1 MSALTPL
8 FEILPAAAAE
18 AIGTYPASGVVVT
31 VKFNIIDQDGTTAF
45 GGFDARH
52 WSEWASN
59 PEGVA
64 LSSGE
69 TLNAGDNSGF
79 TVMLLVGQTR
89 AVVEP
94 AIFSGPVAAT
104 DVLNTLAV
112 LHAPS
117 AEPDSEL
124 EVLWSANP
132 ALAAVGETVS
142 PRSIVEVPDNLPV
155 VSDPDSWRGST
166 DTALYANARALSS
179 RSGYVGSRFTTR
191 SIIDYLRRELDRVGT
206 SNTKVVLVNT
216 DVLTLVT
223 QALAYT
229 QGKDAVVSFLSTVD
243 DELALELLHQVATL
257 LPPGTSERVNALATY
272 NVLHA
277 KRGSVNADAAVTAL
291 SEAQAAKLP
300 LMSHAL
306 IAQLIGAD
314 EESVHRFYRD
324 YIDNATL

>member
-1 MSALTPL
+1 MSPLTPI
-8 FEILPAAAAE
+8 FEILTAATAE
-18 AIGTYPASGVVVT
+18 AIGTYPPEDVVVT
-31 VKFNIIDQDGTTAF
+31 VKFNIVDQDGTTAF
-45 GGFDARH
+45 GGFDTRH
-52 WSEWASN
+52 WSAWSSN
-59 PEGVA
+59 PAGTA
-64 LSSGE
+64 LSASRA
-69 TLNAGDNSGF
+69 LNDGGDRGF
-79 TVMLLVGQTR
+79 TIMLLMGQTR
-89 AVVEP
+89 AAVEP

-104 DVLNTLAV
+104 DILNTLAV

-117 AEPDSEL
+117 AGPGSEL

-166 DTALYANARALSS
+166 DITLYANARALSS
-179 RSGYVGSRFTTR
+179 QSGYVGSRFTTR

-206 SNTKVVLVNT
+206 SNTKLVLVNT

-229 QGKDAVVSFLSTVD
+229 QGKDAMVSFLSTVD
-243 DELALELLHQVATL
+243 DELALAILHRVATL
-257 LPPGTSERVNALATY
+257 LPPGTPERVNALATY

-277 KRGSVNADAAVTAL
+277 KRGSVNADAAVIAL
-291 SEAQAAKLP
+291 IEARAAGLP

-314 EESVHRFYRD
+314 KDSVRRFYRD